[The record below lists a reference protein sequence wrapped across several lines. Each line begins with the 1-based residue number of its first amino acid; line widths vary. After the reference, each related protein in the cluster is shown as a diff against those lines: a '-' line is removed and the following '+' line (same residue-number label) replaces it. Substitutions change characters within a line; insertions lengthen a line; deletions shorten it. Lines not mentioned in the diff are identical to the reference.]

1 MIRIAGTWRS
11 LLRLCIAAAAC
22 AAFAGCT
29 PAPPKP
35 DAAKVSRFSGHAY
48 VSDEHCGVTTALPS
62 WTLGAASYELALTVP
77 DKAGS
82 YPLVIYLPGLGE
94 ARDAGSTWR
103 TSWTQAGYAVLSVQP
118 LAEDATGWSAPKA
131 RTGDFAAL
139 ARVRYSGKT
148 MSARIDSLQA
158 VWGELVR
165 RQAKGETPL
174 ERIDLSKVA
183 IAGFDLGAYTAMTIA
198 GEAVRDLPKLE
209 IGIPV
214 AAVIALSPYADFSGS
229 TFTDRYRS
237 IKGPVL
243 SVTTDGDADAIGM
256 VTAPSVR
263 KAPFQYMP
271 AGDKFLM
278 LLWSVPHVVLGGSAN
293 AESVAASESARAD
306 TGSRPSPGVIA
317 DTGVRPKKKPPDSG
331 VGDTDRAVALATTV
345 AAATANAIGSAAI
358 AGVTTAFLDAYM
370 KNDVVAQEWLEK
382 DAPRWLRDKGEFIR
396 K

>member
-1 MIRIAGTWRS
+1 
-11 LLRLCIAAAAC
+11 LRFCIAATAC
-22 AAFAGCT
+22 AALAGCT

-35 DAAKVSRFSGHAY
+35 DVAKVSRFSGHAY
-48 VSDEHCGVTTALPS
+48 VSDEHYGVTTAMS
-62 WTLGAASYELALTVP
+62 NWTLGATSYEIALTVP
-77 DKAGS
+77 DKRGR

-103 TSWTQAGYAVLSVQP
+103 STWTQAGYAVLSVQP
-118 LAEDATGWSAPKA
+118 LADDATGWSAPKA

-139 ARVRYSGKT
+139 ARVRYSGKI

-158 VWGELVR
+158 VWRELAQ
-165 RQAKGETPL
+165 RQAIGEAPL
-174 ERIDLSKVA
+174 ERIDLSRVA
-183 IAGFDLGAYTAMTIA
+183 IAGFDLGAFTAMTIA
-198 GEAVRDLPKLE
+198 GETMRDLPKLE
-209 IGIPV
+209 IGMPV
-214 AAVIALSPYADFSGS
+214 AAVIALSPYADFSGP

-278 LLWSVPHVVLGGSAN
+278 LLWSVPHVILGGSAN
-293 AESVAASESARAD
+293 AESPAANGTAKAD
-306 TGSRPSPGVIA
+306 AGSRPGQGVIA
-317 DTGVRPKKKPPDSG
+317 DTGVRPKKKTPDQEASE
-331 VGDTDRAVALATTV
+331 TDRAVALGTTV
-345 AAATANAIGSAAI
+345 ASATANAIGTAAI
-358 AGVTTAFLDAYM
+358 AGVTTAFLDAYV

-382 DAPRWLRDKGEFIR
+382 DAPRWLRDKGEFV
-396 K
+396 KK

>member
-1 MIRIAGTWRS
+1 LKIICGK
-11 LLRLCIAAAAC
+11 AALSRFYVAVAAC
-22 AAFAGCT
+22 AVLAACA

-48 VSDEHCGVTTALPS
+48 VSDEHYGATTALSS
-62 WTLGAASYELALTVP
+62 WTLGAGSFEVALTVP
-77 DKAGS
+77 DKPGR

-94 ARDAGSTWR
+94 ARDAGSIWR
-103 TSWTQAGYAVLSVQP
+103 TTWTQAGYAVLSVQP
-118 LAEDATGWSAPKA
+118 LADDATGWSAPKA

-139 ARVRYSGKT
+139 ARVRYSGKI
-148 MSARIDSLQA
+148 MSARVDSLQA
-158 VWGELVR
+158 VWRELVR
-165 RQAKGETPL
+165 RQAQGEKPL
-174 ERIDLSKVA
+174 ERIDLSRVA

-198 GEAVRDLPKLE
+198 GETIRDLPTLE

-271 AGDKFLM
+271 PGDKFLM
-278 LLWSVPHVVLGGSAN
+278 LLWSVPHVVLGGNPNSEA
-293 AESVAASESARAD
+293 VAANEPAKPDAA
-306 TGSRPSPGVIA
+306 SRSPGVIA
-317 DTGVRPKKKPPDSG
+317 DTGVRPKKKPPETG
-331 VGDTDRAVALATTV
+331 VGDADRSALLGSTV
-345 AAATANAIGSAAI
+345 ATATANAIGATAI
-358 AGVTTAFLDAYM
+358 AGVTTAFLDAYV
-370 KNDVVAQEWLEK
+370 KNDAVAQEWLEK
-382 DAPRWLRDKGEFIR
+382 DAPRWLRDKGEFTR